1 MTLARVARAECRR
14 CCDFPKKALLGK
26 LTHLERCAL
35 LPFSGLDP
43 ENRQVGGSSRCYP
56 VSLKKEKQKDSLG
69 PEAATPAPGSDFS
82 FMRELLPNT
91 HIFKPQPLGHGW
103 HEWIS
108 TLGSSLSFQLLHH
121 YFSVLTQEATKQS
134 CISDSYPGLQGCLTW
149 RSVSSTPPREDLPSR
164 VIIPSAQAF
173 SIVKDVGYGIRLSGS
188 TSYYLWEREQL
199 IEAKKVFTL
208 LQGKKL

>member
-1 MTLARVARAECRR
+1 MTLVRVARAECRR
-14 CCDFPKKALLGK
+14 CWDFPKKALLGK

-43 ENRQVGGSSRCYP
+43 ENRQVGGSSRCDP
-56 VSLKKEKQKDSLG
+56 VSLKKEKQKESLG

-108 TLGSSLSFQLLHH
+108 TLGSSLSFQLLYHLFLSPNSRSYQAIM
-121 YFSVLTQEATKQS
+121 YFWFLSRFTGVPDLT
-134 CISDSYPGLQGCLTW
+134 ISIFYSSQRGFTIKSDYSFHPGFQH
-149 RSVSSTPPREDLPSR
+149 S
-164 VIIPSAQAF
+164 
-173 SIVKDVGYGIRLSGS
+173 
-188 TSYYLWEREQL
+188 
-199 IEAKKVFTL
+199 
-208 LQGKKL
+208 